1 MNLSGKNFSFHN
13 KTSYFNPYRVLLLLV
28 LIFGGVF
35 IVRGVDSGE
44 VKPLFHPT
52 PTATRTNRSFIL
64 EAQTH
69 FQAGNL
75 NAAISAYQEAIALAP
90 NDGALWAELA
100 RIQTYSSA
108 SLTTDALRKE
118 RLQEALASIDKA
130 RDISP
135 DDSNVHAIRSFVLDW
150 NANPVIAGE
159 QAQSYLTDA
168 EQEAVRALQL
178 DNRNTLALAF
188 YAEILTDSLKWTQA
202 EQYIQQAVQQDSTI
216 MDVHRIYGQ
225 LWESLGDYPS
235 AIEEYKAAA
244 QIMPNL
250 TFLYIYIGANYRRM
264 AANDPASPY
273 YTSALE
279 YFEKAANVNLQI
291 GIQDPIPY
299 IAIARTYSQMGEFF
313 VASMNIQK
321 ALAFDPTSPDV
332 YGQLGII
339 YFKGKNYEGAIPAL
353 KCAIYGC
360 NAVESCAAR
369 QCDDTVDPQI
379 IITGMPMSNTTVVYY
394 YTYGSVLAGLA
405 RTTNDNCTEAI
416 KVFSEIRA
424 QYHRDKDIM
433 SIVQAG
439 EQICASLN
447 ATPTPTVQQ

>member
-1 MNLSGKNFSFHN
+1 MNLNGKSFTFHT
-13 KTSYFNPYRVLLLLV
+13 KKRYFNPYLVLLLLT
-28 LIFGGVF
+28 LIFGGLF
-35 IVRGVDSGE
+35 IVRGVDNGSI
-44 VKPLFHPT
+44 KPLYSPT
-52 PTATRTNRSFIL
+52 ATATRTNRSLIL
-64 EAQTH
+64 EGRTH

-75 NAAISAYQEAIALAP
+75 NAAIKAYQEAIQLAP
-90 NDGALWAELA
+90 GDGGLWAELA

-130 RDISP
+130 RDLSP

-150 NANPVIAGE
+150 NANPVIAGDE
-159 QAQSYLTDA
+159 VAVYLTEA

-202 EQYIQQAVQQDSTI
+202 EQYINQAVAQDNTI

-235 AIEEYKAAA
+235 AIEEYKTAAE
-244 QIMPNL
+244 IMPNM

-264 AANDPASPY
+264 AANDPESPY
-273 YTSALE
+273 YVNALE
-279 YFEKAANVNLQI
+279 YFEKAADVNTQI
-291 GIQDPIPY
+291 NISDPIPY
-299 IAIARTYSQMGEFF
+299 IAIAKTYAQMGQFLI
-313 VASMNIQK
+313 ASRNVQK
-321 ALAFDPTSPDV
+321 ALTLDPTSPDV

-339 YFKGKNYEGAIPAL
+339 YFKAKNYEGAIPAL

-360 NAVESCAAR
+360 DAVESCAAR
-369 QCDDTVDPQI
+369 ECDPEVDPQI
-379 IITGMPMSNTTVVYY
+379 IITGLPISNTTVVYY
-394 YTYGSVLAGLA
+394 YTYGSVLAGLSRA
-405 RTTNDNCTEAI
+405 SNDYCTDAI

-439 EQICASLN
+439 EQICESQN
-447 ATPTPTVQQ
+447 VTPTP

>member
-1 MNLSGKNFSFHN
+1 MNLTGKNFSFHD

-35 IVRGVDSGE
+35 IVRGVDSGA
-44 VKPLFHPT
+44 VKPFFSPT
-52 PTATRTNRSFIL
+52 PTATRTNRSYIL

-75 NAAISAYQEAIALAP
+75 NASISAYQEAIQLAP

-108 SLTTDALRKE
+108 SMTTDALRKE
-118 RLQEALASIDKA
+118 RLQEALTSINKA
-130 RDISP
+130 RDLSP

-150 NANPVIAGE
+150 NSNPVIAGD
-159 QAQSYLTDA
+159 QAQTYLTDA

-178 DNRNTLALAF
+178 DNKNTLALAF

-202 EQYIQQAVQQDSTI
+202 EQYIQQAVQRDSTL

-225 LWESLGDYPS
+225 LWESLGDYTS
-235 AIEEYKAAA
+235 AIEEYKTAA
-244 QIMPNL
+244 QIMPNM

-264 AANDPASPY
+264 AANDPKSPY

-279 YFEKAANVNLQI
+279 YFEKAANVDTQI

-299 IAIARTYSQMGEFF
+299 IAIAKTYSQMGEFF
-313 VASMNIQK
+313 AASRNIQK
-321 ALAFDPTSPDV
+321 ALTFDPTSPDV

-360 NAVESCAAR
+360 NAVESCTAR
-369 QCDDTVDPQI
+369 QCDDTKDPQI
-379 IITGMPMSNTTVVYY
+379 VITGMPMSNTTVVYY

-405 RTTNDNCTEAI
+405 RTTNDYCTEAI
-416 KVFSEIRA
+416 KVFTDIRA

-439 EQICASLN
+439 EQICSSLN
-447 ATPTPTVQQ
+447 ATPTPQK